1 LLAFGEGFNFFFWCP
16 SFDDVE
22 RKEGDKEM
30 GGTIE
35 EPN

>member
-1 LLAFGEGFNFFFWCP
+1 MTFVWPSFS
-16 SFDDVE
+16 SFDDEE

-30 GGTIE
+30 GGTKD